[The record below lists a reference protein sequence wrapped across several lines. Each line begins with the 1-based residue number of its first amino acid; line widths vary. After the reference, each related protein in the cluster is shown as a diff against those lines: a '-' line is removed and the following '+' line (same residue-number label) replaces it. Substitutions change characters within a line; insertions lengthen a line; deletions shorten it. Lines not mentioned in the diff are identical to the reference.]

1 MATLPPLPNP
11 LTPFAWLP
19 PDIANQLEA
28 ARCLYSATL
37 GAWVWDLLM
46 SMHEDWRVFSKG
58 SLRLPGVVYILA
70 RMASL
75 SFILTAF
82 IFAVGYV
89 DNCHALAKTI
99 GWCGAAA
106 MPLNSLL
113 FFFRVKAVFNNNPI
127 VVVLFGIL
135 WLATLGCISAPFAV
149 DGTSIGTT
157 RSCVST
163 SVQSYSSA
171 GIIIVA
177 VHDTL
182 VFFAITIKLT
192 MSSLADS
199 WTQQLRTFFSGRGMG
214 KMSRTL
220 LMSGQLYYLATVGL
234 NIVAMAVI
242 LAPSVPPV
250 IAAMFSIPNVAL
262 QNAMACRVYRQL
274 KLGLI
279 REVVTEVSASSRN
292 NKTSIIPRFHQTSKT
307 QPEFDQSDSES
318 RVRTV
323 HVEIDTKTEVA
334 FDPLTNGHAE
344 SFELKHL

>member
-99 GWCGAAA
+99 GC
-106 MPLNSLL
+106 
-113 FFFRVKAVFNNNPI
+113 
-127 VVVLFGIL
+127 
-135 WLATLGCISAPFAV
+135 
-149 DGTSIGTT
+149 
-157 RSCVST
+157 
-163 SVQSYSSA
+163 
-171 GIIIVA
+171 
-177 VHDTL
+177 
-182 VFFAITIKLT
+182 
-192 MSSLADS
+192 
-199 WTQQLRTFFSGRGMG
+199 GRGMG